1 MFPIYF
7 KDVIQTMKT
16 ARRIG
21 AIVAALGLA
30 ATLASC
36 AGGQSV
42 ADACK
47 IANDTMTDVANKAQS
62 DVQTGLQDA
71 MSGGD
76 VDFGEIFQPV
86 VKALEETQ
94 GKVTNEEV
102 KKPLDTFVTEYKSF
116 ATTIEGVDLSALKDA
131 QNIDPTDPNAQAK
144 IEELQK
150 MSETLQADVTESSAK
165 LQEASTELA
174 SVCSG

>member
-1 MFPIYF
+1 
-7 KDVIQTMKT
+7 MKT

-62 DVQTGLQDA
+62 DVQTGMQDA
-71 MSGGD
+71 MAGKD
-76 VDFGEIFQPV
+76 VNFGEIFKPV
-86 VKALEETQ
+86 VKALEDTQ

-102 KKPLDTFVTEYKSF
+102 KKPLDKFVTEYKSF
-116 ATTIEGVDLSALKDA
+116 ASTIEEVDLSALKDA
-131 QNIDPTDPNAQAK
+131 QNIDPTAPDAQAK
-144 IEELQK
+144 LEELQK
-150 MSETLQADVTESSAK
+150 STEKLQADITESSTK
-165 LQEASTELA
+165 LQESSTELN
-174 SVCSG
+174 SVCSS